1 MQSSKPMRGRVSIFI
16 AVSSLFSALTAVL
29 TYFLKVPSPTG
40 GYTHIGDTM
49 IYLASLLFGVKV
61 GATVGLIGPVI
72 ADLVTGYPRWY
83 VTIVAHGVQGAI
95 AGIGQGKKTHFQVF
109 LMILSGIVMSLT
121 YFAVNVF
128 VKGLS
133 PALVSLARDVFGQTL
148 ISVALALLL
157 LKPLERNVTVKKLS
171 GMV

>member
-1 MQSSKPMRGRVSIFI
+1 MRGRVSAFI

-40 GYTHIGDTM
+40 GYTHVGDTM
-49 IYLASLLFGVKV
+49 VYLAALLFGVRVGTAV
-61 GATVGLIGPVI
+61 GALGPVI

-83 VTIVAHGVQGAI
+83 VTIVAHGIQGAI
-95 AGIGQGKKTHFQVF
+95 AGIGRGKKTHLQAL
-109 LMILSGIVMSLT
+109 LMFISGIVMSLT
-121 YFAVNVF
+121 YFAVNVL
-128 VKGLS
+128 VKGFP

-148 ISVALALLL
+148 ISVTLALLL
-157 LKPLERNVTVKKLS
+157 LKPLERNATVKNLS